1 MSTRNDRISLLD
13 AQSRRSASVSPEA
26 RRVSS
31 LTPPREPSL
40 KPSARPSA
48 RASTRPTSSFDLD
61 EELWF
66 GLSDEVGK
74 EEAKRSLAAT
84 VARELGVRAAPTTV
98 AAIGALD
105 LDTAP
110 VDDII
115 KVFEADPALAARVLS
130 VVNSA
135 GYALSYRCRSIRHA
149 VVMLGVRAVASLAT
163 ASSFMDF
170 LTHDSEVSEALTA
183 HAHDVAVLSAH
194 LAFLSG
200 ESREQ
205 AYAIGLLHDIGR
217 SMLLQSEEQRY
228 QPLGALTDE
237 SNVAEREREEF
248 GFDHAMLGSTV
259 LRAWQIPDPIPT
271 IVAYHHAPQRLYA
284 KGGREA
290 ALVCI
295 LRLADR
301 LAPALRAYHEP
312 DPEAVAAVIA
322 EPSHDILGLDAK
334 QVSAAWTSLR
344 AVVLE
349 ERSPGDGPI
358 RTLAPAAQKPEDE
371 APPSATI
378 VEAPARLLCTKCAQP
393 TLGDECPA
401 CKRALCR
408 DHLPDNAVCE
418 ACEAAVTAAR
428 HDDRWLQG
436 LFRATV
442 GASGG
447 LLVVLASLLVV
458 RLIGRVSSL
467 LEMAFFVLA
476 AAMVV
481 FGVNAAFRAF
491 HVRMRALGRQ
501 GGRSDVAPRPSLI
514 VNASETPPNM
524 NLRED
529 EIATAVE
536 RQVFRATAIGNLME
550 KVRSL
555 SPPAPRDPSI
565 PPSAGVPLVRG
576 IFGEPGMPISITMPP
591 QSGSP
596 SNAPSERPKARRTRK
611 PPAGDLA
618 TTAATTDTATTDGAS
633 APTDVSAAKPK
644 RRAKTKTAP
653 PSEGVVTSAP
663 TPSEKPKSRPRKSRA
678 AAPPEAPPDSA
689 VTRIGSTLPEGALED
704 EGPKRS
710 RRPRKAM

>member
-1 MSTRNDRISLLD
+1 VSTRNDRISLLD
-13 AQSRRSASVSPEA
+13 APSRRPSVSPEA

-31 LTPPREPSL
+31 LTPPRREPS
-40 KPSARPSA
+40 R
-48 RASTRPTSSFDLD
+48 RPTANPAAFDLD

-110 VDDII
+110 VDEII

-237 SNVAEREREEF
+237 SSVAEREREEF

-301 LAPALRAYHEP
+301 LAPALRACREP
-312 DPEAVAAVIA
+312 DPDAVAAVIA

-334 QVSAAWTSLR
+334 QVSAAWSSLR

-349 ERSPGDGPI
+349 ERAPGDGPI
-358 RTLAPAAQKPEDE
+358 RTLAPAAPKADE
-371 APPSATI
+371 EVAPVTI
-378 VEAPARLLCTKCAQP
+378 VEAPRLLCTRCAQP

-401 CKRALCR
+401 CKRSLCR
-408 DHLPDNAVCE
+408 DHLPDNSVCE
-418 ACEAAVTAAR
+418 ACEAAVAAAR
-428 HDDRWLQG
+428 RDDRWLQG
-436 LFRATV
+436 LFRTTV
-442 GASGG
+442 GASAG
-447 LLVVLASLLVV
+447 LLVVLAALLVV
-458 RLIGRVSSL
+458 RLIGRTSSL

-476 AAMVV
+476 AAMVAA
-481 FGVNAAFRAF
+481 GVNAAFRAF

-501 GGRSDVAPRPSLI
+501 GGRSDAAPRPSLI

-524 NLRED
+524 TLRED

-555 SPPAPRDPSI
+555 SPPALRDPSI

-591 QSGSP
+591 GS
-596 SNAPSERPKARRTRK
+596 SASVAPSVAPDAGRPKGRRSKK
-611 PPAGDLA
+611 PPAASPEA
-618 TTAATTDTATTDGAS
+618 TEPPAS
-633 APTDVSAAKPK
+633 AKPK
-644 RRAKTKTAP
+644 RRARSKTAP
-653 PSEGVVTSAP
+653 PSEGVVTSA
-663 TPSEKPKSRPRKSRA
+663 TPAPSQRPRKSRA
-678 AAPPEAPPDSA
+678 AAPAPAPAPAPDASPDAPPDSA
-689 VTRIGSTLPEGALED
+689 VTRIGSTLPERAFE
-704 EGPKRS
+704 EETPKRS

>member
-1 MSTRNDRISLLD
+1 M
-13 AQSRRSASVSPEA
+13 
-26 RRVSS
+26 
-31 LTPPREPSL
+31 TPPREPSL

-259 LRAWQIPDPIPT
+259 LRAWQIP
-271 IVAYHHAPQRLYA
+271 R
-284 KGGREA
+284 
-290 ALVCI
+290 
-295 LRLADR
+295 
-301 LAPALRAYHEP
+301 P
-312 DPEAVAAVIA
+312 DP
-322 EPSHDILGLDAK
+322 HHRRL
-334 QVSAAWTSLR
+334 
-344 AVVLE
+344 
-349 ERSPGDGPI
+349 
-358 RTLAPAAQKPEDE
+358 
-371 APPSATI
+371 PP
-378 VEAPARLLCTKCAQP
+378 
-393 TLGDECPA
+393 
-401 CKRALCR
+401 
-408 DHLPDNAVCE
+408 
-418 ACEAAVTAAR
+418 
-428 HDDRWLQG
+428 
-436 LFRATV
+436 
-442 GASGG
+442 
-447 LLVVLASLLVV
+447 
-458 RLIGRVSSL
+458 
-467 LEMAFFVLA
+467 
-476 AAMVV
+476 
-481 FGVNAAFRAF
+481 
-491 HVRMRALGRQ
+491 
-501 GGRSDVAPRPSLI
+501 
-514 VNASETPPNM
+514 
-524 NLRED
+524 
-529 EIATAVE
+529 
-536 RQVFRATAIGNLME
+536 
-550 KVRSL
+550 
-555 SPPAPRDPSI
+555 
-565 PPSAGVPLVRG
+565 
-576 IFGEPGMPISITMPP
+576 
-591 QSGSP
+591 
-596 SNAPSERPKARRTRK
+596 
-611 PPAGDLA
+611 
-618 TTAATTDTATTDGAS
+618 
-633 APTDVSAAKPK
+633 
-644 RRAKTKTAP
+644 
-653 PSEGVVTSAP
+653 
-663 TPSEKPKSRPRKSRA
+663 RA
-678 AAPPEAPPDSA
+678 AAPLREGRARGRARVHPAPRRPARPRAAGVPRARPRGRRRGDRRAESRHPRPRREAGERRLDLAPRRRARGA
-689 VTRIGSTLPEGALED
+689 VAGRRAHPHA
-704 EGPKRS
+704 RS
-710 RRPRKAM
+710 RRAEARGRGAAIGHDRRGAGPAPVHQVRAADPR